1 MTQHTD
7 FKNLNILHGATE
19 DELKD
24 ADWLED
30 AIRRA
35 GVYPAQEI
43 PSSVWTVGSG
53 LGICQH
59 PNQFAPYLVAL
70 SGLKIRS
77 YVEIGVW
84 VGGTFAWTVEYLRRF
99 GLKKALAVD
108 IEVKD
113 TVHDYCHSTGGYAT
127 CLEAPSTS
135 KEAQATIRKAKPDLI
150 LVDGDHTEEG
160 ARADWEFA
168 ASVAPYVAVHD
179 IVGSGFPGVI
189 KVWNEIEHPKQEWVD
204 QYSQSREPQ
213 NGMGLVT
220 VR

>member
-1 MTQHTD
+1 MIQPTSFDNLSIVRDATD
-7 FKNLNILHGATE
+7 EQLT
-19 DELKD
+19 D
-24 ADWLED
+24 AAWLED
-30 AIRRA
+30 AIYRA

-43 PSSVWTVGSG
+43 PREVWSIGYG

-59 PNQFAPYLVAL
+59 PNQYAPYLVAL
-70 SGLKIRS
+70 SELPIKA

-84 VGGTFAWTVEYLRRF
+84 VGGTFAFTVEYLRRF
-99 GLKKALAVD
+99 GLEKAMAVD

-113 TVHDYCHSTGGYAT
+113 TVKDYCRQTGVIYI
-127 CLEAPSTS
+127 EAPSTS
-135 KEAQATIRKAKPDLI
+135 NQAKKAVKGFKPDLI

-160 ARADWEFA
+160 ARADYEFA

-189 KVWNEIEHPKQEWVD
+189 KVWNEIDAPKQEWTA
-204 QYSQSREPQ
+204 QYPGEDPSQ

-220 VR
+220 L